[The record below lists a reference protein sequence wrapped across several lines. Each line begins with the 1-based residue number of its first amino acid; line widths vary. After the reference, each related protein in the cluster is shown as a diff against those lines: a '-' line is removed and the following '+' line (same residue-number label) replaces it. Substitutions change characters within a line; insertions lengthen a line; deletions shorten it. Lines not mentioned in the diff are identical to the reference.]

1 MNPLSL
7 LPPPPP
13 PSNFFSDLPSLPPS
27 SPHHGTNTPAGW
39 QQQATNEPGR
49 RAVRIYLRVRVRVL
63 FTARA
68 RIGRSTLK
76 ILFFLLAY
84 IPNPHL
90 LYVLYTRHDR
100 RARVPSVRSTPLV
113 FLPLPLLKLPP
124 PPPAPLPPPISAD
137 FFSNPR
143 PLSSATLR
151 GLLRDQRDKVPLP
164 RRSRFLSCGKL
175 VPVGRLRASLYY
187 QPRHSVNTVP
197 IVHGTIVAA

>member
-124 PPPAPLPPPISAD
+124 PSRPSPSPHFSGLFLQPSSSFIRDSPRAVARPA
-137 FFSNPR
+137 R
-143 PLSSATLR
+143 
-151 GLLRDQRDKVPLP
+151 
-164 RRSRFLSCGKL
+164 
-175 VPVGRLRASLYY
+175 
-187 QPRHSVNTVP
+187 
-197 IVHGTIVAA
+197 

>member
-7 LPPPPP
+7 LPPPP
-13 PSNFFSDLPSLPPS
+13 SNFFKRPTITTTIIATPRNQ
-27 SPHHGTNTPAGW
+27 HPAGC
-39 QQQATNEPGR
+39 QQPATNEPGR
-49 RAVRIYLRVRVRVL
+49 RAVRVRVRVL

-100 RARVPSVRSTPLV
+100 RACSSLPCVMPFFFFVRLLFLNFFLLPSRLPHFSEL
-113 FLPLPLLKLPP
+113 FLQP
-124 PPPAPLPPPISAD
+124 
-137 FFSNPR
+137 
-143 PLSSATLR
+143 PLSSFYPRLSARTATSSGRVVLS
-151 GLLRDQRDKVPLP
+151 RDQRDKVPLP

-175 VPVGRLRASLYY
+175 VPLGRLRASLYY
-187 QPRHSVNTVP
+187 ALATL
-197 IVHGTIVAA
+197 

>member
-7 LPPPPP
+7 LPPPPPP

-39 QQQATNEPGR
+39 QQPATNEPGR
-49 RAVRIYLRVRVRVL
+49 RDVRVHNACMYVRVRVL

-90 LYVLYTRHDR
+90 LHVLYTRHDR

-113 FLPLPLLKLPP
+113 FLPLPLLELFPP
-124 PPPAPLPPPISAD
+124 P
-137 FFSNPR
+137 FHHFSRLFLR
-143 PLSSATLR
+143 PLFSFI
-151 GLLRDQRDKVPLP
+151 RDSP
-164 RRSRFLSCGKL
+164 R
-175 VPVGRLRASLYY
+175 A
-187 QPRHSVNTVP
+187 
-197 IVHGTIVAA
+197 VARPAR